1 MHHSF
6 RYVVKPD
13 KGELS
18 LERLVCRS
26 PSLTGLDAAADY
38 TAHFA
43 DPDIHLDWGDIL
55 QVILPTSSSA
65 LSSVSTGT
73 VDQPFDSDSRG
84 AIPTCPICL
93 SEPTAA
99 RMVSSYFCWA

>member
-1 MHHSF
+1 MFDRSRFVHQF
-6 RYVVKPD
+6 RFVVKPD
-13 KGELS
+13 K
-18 LERLVCRS
+18 
-26 PSLTGLDAAADY
+26 DY

-73 VDQPFDSDSRG
+73 VVDQPFDKG
-84 AIPTCPICL
+84 ASVPTCPICL
-93 SEPTAA
+93 SEPTAP
-99 RMVSSYFCWA
+99 RMVNSF

>member
-1 MHHSF
+1 LHSSVLRLREF
-6 RYVVKPD
+6 
-13 KGELS
+13 ELI
-18 LERLVCRS
+18 
-26 PSLTGLDAAADY
+26 AAGSSFEDY

-43 DPDIHLDWGDIL
+43 DPDIHLDWCDIL

-65 LSSVSTGT
+65 LSAVSTSGIDQA
-73 VDQPFDSDSRG
+73 VDGESARKGG

-99 RMVSSYFCWA
+99 RMVSSLSPGHVRENIR